1 MKLYYEKDPKYEK
14 EPNDKKEEKNRLK
27 AKEAREFEF
36 SLLDDFLQQSFHQ
49 LPSGLSGDHFMRPGC
64 LVGAYFMAYYS
75 VCDAN
80 QLSDI

>member
-14 EPNDKKEEKNRLK
+14 EPKNLDGENDRRK
-27 AKEAREFEF
+27 AKEARELEI

-49 LPSGLSGDHFMRPGC
+49 LPSGLSGGHFMRPGC

-80 QLSDI
+80 QPSDI